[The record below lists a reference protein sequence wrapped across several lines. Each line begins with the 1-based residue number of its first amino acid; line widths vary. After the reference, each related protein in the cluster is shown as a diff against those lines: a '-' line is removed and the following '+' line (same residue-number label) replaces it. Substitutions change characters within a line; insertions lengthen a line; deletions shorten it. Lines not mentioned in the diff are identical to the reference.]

1 MTNYNLT
8 IHQVNESFNLDFFYE
23 DFSLVCDSE
32 PLTTSVGDS
41 FILYFSSDVDIIELS
56 TFICG
61 ALLDSCYGFTLNEFS
76 EKVSMFFPLSNF
88 LDLGLDDIP
97 AEFLNAN
104 KPFLGVLKG
113 DNLKKLSLR
122 NQKKDS
128 LTDIDSILD
137 KISKNG
143 IKQLTSSEMDI
154 LNNFSKKSN

>member
-8 IHQVNESFNLDFFYE
+8 IHQVNGSFNLESFYD

-32 PLTTSVGDS
+32 PLTTSVGRS

-56 TFICG
+56 SFICG

-88 LDLGLDDIP
+88 LDLGLDDMP
-97 AEFLNAN
+97 AEFLKTK

>member
-1 MTNYNLT
+1 
-8 IHQVNESFNLDFFYE
+8 
-23 DFSLVCDSE
+23 
-32 PLTTSVGDS
+32 
-41 FILYFSSDVDIIELS
+41 
-56 TFICG
+56 
-61 ALLDSCYGFTLNEFS
+61 
-76 EKVSMFFPLSNF
+76 
-88 LDLGLDDIP
+88 
-97 AEFLNAN
+97 
-104 KPFLGVLKG
+104 VLKG

>member
-1 MTNYNLT
+1 
-8 IHQVNESFNLDFFYE
+8 LD
-23 DFSLVCDSE
+23 
-32 PLTTSVGDS
+32 
-41 FILYFSSDVDIIELS
+41 
-56 TFICG
+56 
-61 ALLDSCYGFTLNEFS
+61 
-76 EKVSMFFPLSNF
+76 NF
-88 LDLGLDDIP
+88 LELGLDDIP
-97 AEFLNAN
+97 ADFLKTK

-143 IKQLTSSEMDI
+143 IKQLTSIEMDI